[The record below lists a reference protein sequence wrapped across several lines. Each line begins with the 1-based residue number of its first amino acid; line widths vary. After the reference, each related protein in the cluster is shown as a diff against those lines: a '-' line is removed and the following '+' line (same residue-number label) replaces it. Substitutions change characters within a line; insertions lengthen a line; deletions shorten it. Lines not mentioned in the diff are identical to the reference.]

1 MSIVIVDSYIDMLV
15 VPFPYSQSKTH
26 FVAIH
31 FVAIRWITHSV
42 VLLDVVGAVGVAMHF
57 VLHFAIHFAIRFAFH
72 FVAASHWG
80 TQCILLR

>member
-26 FVAIH
+26 FVAIRL
-31 FVAIRWITHSV
+31 VAIRWITHSV
-42 VLLDVVGAVGVAMHF
+42 VLPNVVGVAMHF
-57 VLHFAIHFAIRFAFH
+57 VLHFVIHFAIRFAFH